1 MTIFIMGP
9 NRESEVLTHGCSKSP
24 KRLLQVL
31 ALLFNRSG
39 EVFKT
44 GFFDPL
50 SKQH

>member
-31 ALLFNRSG
+31 ALLLIDLGKSSRQVS
-39 EVFKT
+39 
-44 GFFDPL
+44 L
-50 SKQH
+50 IL